1 MPVTVERTEFK
12 AWKNCWRVA
21 NQTVELIVTA
31 DVGPRV
37 IYFGFTGGG
46 RNLFKNF
53 ESQMGRSGEAEWMIR
68 GGSRIWIGPEN
79 RIASYAPDN
88 KPVEIKVQ
96 DGGLIATAPVEEPVR
111 MQKQMAIHL
120 DGARV
125 EIVNRVKNSG
135 LLPVEFAVWVL
146 TVMAPGGV
154 AVTGFP
160 PRGTHPEDLAP
171 SNPLIM
177 WPFTDLSDPRWKFLR
192 KYLVLRQDPANTS
205 PQKLGHFNPDTWG
218 AYFLD
223 GDLFVKRAKADP
235 ARRYPDFGASFETFT
250 NAEILELET
259 LGPLCLVA
267 PGEWVEQ
274 TEQWEL
280 RRTPAPASWTDAEL
294 DTIFGSAG
302 ENGR

>member
-68 GGSRIWIGPEN
+68 GGSRIWIAPED

-88 KPVEIKVQ
+88 EPVEIKVQ

-294 DTIFGSAG
+294 DTIFGSARETAG
-302 ENGR
+302 